1 MAIQKETRILKSN
14 TIEELRQKSNEISLH
29 VGSDDLIDS
38 RILDKTESLT
48 AVANQIRFVYASPS
62 SRFEFKPE
70 EALDN
75 LSGYIILKGSPSI
88 TGFDVGD
95 VITQNATATVNGD
108 VSSSTSV
115 TLASGVEA
123 IQIGQ
128 VVSGTGISG
137 SPTVT
142 AISGTSLTLSS
153 SQSIADGVVLSFAN
167 TFSAKVVSKSSARI
181 LISNNAGIF
190 TSGDALNDPDS
201 NTIAGSSVV
210 RLVIESYPVGL
221 LRVFKDG
228 TELSQ
233 GLGANDFHI
242 PNFAGEITL
251 SGSPTLTNFLEGAVI
266 YQGTNNS
273 IDSNTQTFK
282 ATILDVSASLIRVKN
297 VEGSFN
303 ASTLIRLQGLS
314 DTILGA
320 QHGSL
325 TTVSISEGKMVELNT
340 PAASGDV
347 IKIVS
352 TDLVSAI
359 NEVQDDVGD
368 ITALNTNNQSDIVS
382 SINELEVGIRGT
394 SNNLVASDLNT
405 TANDIVSA
413 INEHGLEIG
422 DVSVL
427 DDAAGYTHTNIVP
440 AITQIQG
447 LIGNVTG
454 TNMGTTA
461 TTVVTAIKEVQDDV
475 NTRLLL
481 TSGSEQTID
490 SDIQLSS
497 GNTLEIPSGATL
509 DVRNGLLQTGA
520 GGFQVTTG
528 FVDYNANIN
537 QRGLS
542 FERSNFGLGPDTQ
555 LIFDQSVVASKPAR
569 AFRVVGLDDSSASE
583 TADLVTFY
591 NAKELVANNTETGI
605 DVTWDSS
612 NQNFDFALTA
622 DPTIQLGNDLSG
634 SVTLTNLATGTYTL
648 TASINAGTVE
658 NSMLAGSIA
667 ASKLAGSIPNSKLS
681 NPSWTITDGT
691 NSTPVNLG
699 DTLTI
704 QGTAGE
710 IEVVENSNTV
720 SVGLPS
726 NVDIDGNLVI
736 GGDLTVQGTNT
747 ILNTTT
753 LEVEDTL
760 ILTGTAGN
768 EPSTGGF
775 GIETRLFS
783 GTSTP
788 SGSASNVTGTH
799 SLVYNFATDQWEADG
814 VQILDTVNSLIVPQV
829 KHNSGTAI
837 DFSGTRDLNLID
849 GSGIAITGGL
859 SGTNIN
865 FTITNSDRGS
875 SQNIYKQFAADSGA
889 MAVANSNNDT
899 LTIRGG
905 NNLTSVSSGT
915 TQDIITIQHDNSGVS
930 AGTYGSQFV
939 VPRFTVDARG
949 HVTGVTNQTAISLAE
964 LGYSGASNADNYGS
978 FNIATNDTAG
988 TSAVGSGNTLT
999 INGGEAIDA
1008 TRSGNTVT
1016 IAHSDTS
1023 SQASVNNS
1031 GMNFIQDVT
1040 LDTYGHVVGLGTT
1053 QATLSGLGY
1062 TGVTNADRY
1071 FSWSISDDIGNINA
1085 VLSGEQLDFRGG
1097 TGMDV
1102 TFGGAGNRTVTF
1114 TNTINST
1121 SQLTNN
1127 SGFIT
1132 SSSNIT
1138 GNATTATRLQTA
1150 RTIGGVSFNGT
1161 ANINLPGVNT
1171 AGNQNTSG
1179 NAATA
1184 TKVNNQLTIGNYL
1197 SGSAFDGENS
1207 QQWHVLGSTGNVANY
1222 LVARDANAYAYA
1234 VDFIASSD
1242 DRLKDKFGNIENA
1255 VDKVC
1260 SLNGFIYKWNEK
1272 AEYADDSSQ
1281 VGVSAQEVEKV
1292 LPQAVVEQEN
1302 GYLGVKYDKL
1312 VPLLIESIKELKAEI
1327 EELKVINKK
1336 VE

>member
-201 NTIAGSSVV
+201 NTIAGSNIV
-210 RLVIESYPVGL
+210 RLVTEAYPVGL

-447 LIGNVTG
+447 LIGEVTG

-569 AFRVVGLDDSSASE
+569 AFRVVGLNDGSTTE

-720 SVGLPS
+720 TVGLPN

-736 GGDLTVQGTNT
+736 AGDLTVQGTNT

-760 ILTGTAGN
+760 ILTGTAGT
-768 EPSTGGF
+768 EPNTGGF

-814 VQILDTVNSLIVPQV
+814 VQILDTVNSLVVPQV

-837 DFSGTRDLNLID
+837 DLSGTRDLNLID

-875 SQNIYKQFAADSGA
+875 SQNIYK
-889 MAVANSNNDT
+889 
-899 LTIRGG
+899 TIRGDSG
-905 NNLTSVSSGT
+905 GDMVANVNNDVLTIAGGTEISTVRSG
-915 TQDIITIQHDNSGVS
+915 DSITINHNNSGVS
-930 AGTYGSQFV
+930 AGSYGSQFV
-939 VPRFTVDARG
+939 VPQITIDAQG
-949 HVTGVTNQTAISLAE
+949 HITSAANSSAISLAA

-978 FNIATNDTAG
+978 FNIAANG
-988 TSAVGSGNTLT
+988 TGGSSAVGSGNTLT
-999 INGGEAIDA
+999 INGGNAIDA

-1016 IAHSDTS
+1016 INHSDTS
-1023 SQASVNNS
+1023 SQGSVNNS
-1031 GMNFIQDVT
+1031 GMFFIQDVT
-1040 LDTYGHVVGLGTT
+1040 LDTYGHVTGLGST

-1062 TGVTNADRY
+1062 TGATNADNY
-1071 FSWSISDDIGNINA
+1071 SHWQIEAAGTSNNVS
-1085 VLSGEQLDFRGG
+1085 SGEQIQFDGG
-1097 TGMDV
+1097 AGISV
-1102 TFGGAGNRTVTF
+1102 SLGGAGNRVVTI

-1132 SSSNIT
+1132 ASSNIT
-1138 GNATTATRLQTA
+1138 GNAATATTAASCSGNSATATTLQTA
-1150 RTIGGVSFNGT
+1150 RTIGGVSFNGS
-1161 ANINLPGVNT
+1161 ANINLPGVNI

-1179 NAATA
+1179 QAGSISGQQNSATINAAT
-1184 TKVNNQLTIGNYL
+1184 
-1197 SGSAFDGENS
+1197 SGGASSQIVLRDG
-1207 QQWHVLGSTGNVANY
+1207 
-1222 LVARDANAYAYA
+1222 NAYAYA

-1272 AEYADDSSQ
+1272 AETVDDSSQ

-1302 GYLGVKYDKL
+1302 GYMGVKYDKL

-1336 VE
+1336 V